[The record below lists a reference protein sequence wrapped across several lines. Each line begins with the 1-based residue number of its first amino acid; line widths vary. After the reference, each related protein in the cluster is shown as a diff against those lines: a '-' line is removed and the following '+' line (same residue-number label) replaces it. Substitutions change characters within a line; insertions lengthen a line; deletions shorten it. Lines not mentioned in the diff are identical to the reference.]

1 MGINP
6 IKAMRPWFL
15 VQQNYR
21 FVIIVTN
28 PVILKKIVL
37 NFKTIFPVV
46 ECKVAVVVMVTCV
59 VLVVLTVEMLV
70 VGLS

>member
-6 IKAMRPWFL
+6 IKALRPWFL

-28 PVILKKIVL
+28 RVTLKKIVL
-37 NFKTIFPVV
+37 NFKTISPVV
-46 ECKVAVVVMVTCV
+46 ECKVAVVVLVTCV
-59 VLVVLTVEMLV
+59 VLVEITVGMLV
-70 VGLS
+70 VRRN

>member
-6 IKAMRPWFL
+6 IKAMHPWFL

-46 ECKVAVVVMVTCV
+46 ERKVAVVVLVTCV

-70 VGLS
+70 VRLS